1 MTPATRPP
9 RTLERLGVLVVV
21 VSVLI
26 LGACGG
32 SLGGAG
38 PALAPLPTTST
49 AASPPTSAAGPAPTC
64 GNPVASLR
72 PGPLPPPNQM
82 PAGTFM
88 QQIQARGRLIVGVDQ
103 TTLLFGYFNPTDGQ
117 IEGFD
122 IDMLH
127 QVAKAIFGDPNKLE
141 FKAITSAQRIPYT
154 MDGTVDIVARTM
166 TINCA
171 RRKQVAFS
179 TVYYD
184 AGQKILVR
192 KDSKA
197 QSVED
202 LGGKKVCAVAGSTSI
217 DNIRKFAPT
226 ATPLAVAEWTDCLVA
241 FQQGDADAVSTDDT
255 ILAGLAAQDPYA
267 DIRGPRFTD
276 EPYGMAIN
284 QQHPEFV
291 RFVNGVLDRMRAD
304 GTWAAIYARW
314 LSRLGPQ
321 SPPPA
326 TYQD

>member
-1 MTPATRPP
+1 MTGTDHGPTLVP
-9 RTLERLGVLVVV
+9 RALVILLVAVAVLVPA
-21 VSVLI
+21 
-26 LGACGG
+26 ACGG

-49 AASPPTSAAGPAPTC
+49 ATSPPTTAGAAPSC

-82 PAGTFM
+82 PAGSFM
-88 QQIQARGRLIVGVDQ
+88 QQIQQRGRLVVGVDQ
-103 TTLLFGYFNPTDGQ
+103 TTLLFGYFNPVDGQ

-154 MDGTVDIVARTM
+154 VDGTVDIVARTM
-166 TINCA
+166 TVNCA
-171 RRKQVAFS
+171 RRQQVAFS

-192 KDSKA
+192 RDSPV
-197 QSVED
+197 QRVQD
-202 LGGKKVCAVAGSTSI
+202 LGGKKVCAVSGSTSI
-217 DNIRKFAPT
+217 DNITRFAPT
-226 ATPLAVAEWTDCLVA
+226 ALPVAVADWSDCLVA
-241 FQQGDADAVSTDDT
+241 FQQGDADAISTDDT
-255 ILAGLAAQDPYA
+255 ILAGLAAQDPFA

-276 EPYGMAIN
+276 EPYGMAIS
-284 QQHPEFV
+284 QKHPDLV
-291 RFVNGVLDRMRAD
+291 RFVNGVLDRIRSD